1 MTRKLGYWILDN
13 ADLFRY
19 LADIPE
25 LKSSAERILLSG
37 KVSSYLAST
46 MAALYNSAEIIAVD
60 SDGLSLSDAATEYED
75 MTSVKEDFSIYRGQM
90 FDIAVSAL
98 AIETLNTRELT
109 PYLFNLYDSLNSGGV
124 LYISFPDAI
133 APTAM
138 EKNLYPA
145 WYDEDE
151 MIYMKYYMAG
161 DVANALSMIGFQ
173 IKAMEADRNNDLLH
187 VVTLIAVKN

>member
-1 MTRKLGYWILDN
+1 M
-13 ADLFRY
+13 
-19 LADIPE
+19 
-25 LKSSAERILLSG
+25 LSG
-37 KVSSYLAST
+37 NVSSYVAST
-46 MAALYNSAEIIAVD
+46 IAALYNNAELIAVD
-60 SDGLSLSDAATEYED
+60 SDGLSLADAASEYED

>member
-13 ADLFRY
+13 AELFKY

-25 LKSSAERILLSG
+25 LKNNAERRLLSG

-46 MAALYNSAEIIAVD
+46 MAALYSNAEIIAVD
-60 SDGLSLSDAATEYED
+60 SDSLTLSDAAGEYED
-75 MTSVKEDFSIYRGQM
+75 MISINESFSNYSGQA
-90 FDIAVSAL
+90 FDVAVSAL

-109 PYLFNLYDSLNSGGV
+109 PYLFNLYDALNRGGV
-124 LYISFPDAI
+124 LYLSFPDAI

-187 VVTLIAVKN
+187 VVTIIAIKN

>member
-13 ADLFRY
+13 AELFKY

-25 LKSSAERILLSG
+25 LKNNAERILLSG

-46 MAALYNSAEIIAVD
+46 MAALYSNAEIIAVD
-60 SDGLSLSDAATEYED
+60 SDSLTLSDAAGEYED
-75 MTSVKEDFSIYRGQM
+75 MISINESFSNYSGQA
-90 FDIAVSAL
+90 FDVAVSAL

-109 PYLFNLYDSLNSGGV
+109 PYLFNLYDALNSGGV
-124 LYISFPDAI
+124 LYLSFPDAI

>member
-46 MAALYNSAEIIAVD
+46 MAALYNNAELIAVD
-60 SDGLSLSDAATEYED
+60 SDDLSLSDAATEYED
-75 MTSVKEDFSIYRGQM
+75 MISIKEDFSSYRGQM

>member
-13 ADLFRY
+13 AELFKY

-25 LKSSAERILLSG
+25 LKNNAERVLLSG

-46 MAALYNSAEIIAVD
+46 MAALYNNAEIIAVD
-60 SDGLSLSDAATEYED
+60 SDSLTLSDAAGEYED
-75 MTSVKEDFSIYRGQM
+75 MISINESFSSYSGQA
-90 FDIAVSAL
+90 FDVAVSAL

-109 PYLFNLYDSLNSGGV
+109 PYLFNLYDALNSGGV
-124 LYISFPDAI
+124 LYLSFPDAI